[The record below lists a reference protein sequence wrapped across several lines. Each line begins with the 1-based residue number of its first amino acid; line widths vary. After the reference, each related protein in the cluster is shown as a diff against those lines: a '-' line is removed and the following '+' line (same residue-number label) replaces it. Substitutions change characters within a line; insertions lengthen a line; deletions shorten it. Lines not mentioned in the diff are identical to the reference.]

1 MFGFKIYATKE
12 NGGSTTSSLPPHAL
26 SNLFLSPTKASLYS
40 EIDLADSLPEFLTL
54 DRCNVELKRAR
65 EARASGGRECS
76 RAPGGAC

>member
-1 MFGFKIYATKE
+1 MRYLI
-12 NGGSTTSSLPPHAL
+12 SSSLPPRLL
-26 SNLFLSPTKASLYS
+26 STS